1 MSVGYV
7 LDTNIISEVRKPHG
21 NLDVK
26 SWVGSSLGPTLF
38 LSVISI
44 GEIRWGIEQRRRSDP
59 KQALVLERW
68 LARLYNSF
76 RDRIIPITADIVE
89 EWGRLRSE
97 RSRGTSDMLI
107 AATAKV
113 HGWSVVTRN
122 VKDFADTGV
131 TVINPFD
138 WPSA

>member
-21 NLDVK
+21 NSDVK
-26 SWVGSSLGPTLF
+26 EWVAASLGPTLY
-38 LSVISI
+38 LSAMSI
-44 GEIRWGIEQRRRSDP
+44 GEIRWGIEQRRRRDP
-59 KQALVLERW
+59 QQALILERW
-68 LARLYNSF
+68 LARLYASF
-76 RDRIIPITADIVE
+76 GSRIIPVTADIAE
-89 EWGRLRSE
+89 EWGRLSNE
-97 RSRGTSDMLI
+97 RPRGSSDMLI

-131 TVINPFD
+131 TVVNPFELL
-138 WPSA
+138 A